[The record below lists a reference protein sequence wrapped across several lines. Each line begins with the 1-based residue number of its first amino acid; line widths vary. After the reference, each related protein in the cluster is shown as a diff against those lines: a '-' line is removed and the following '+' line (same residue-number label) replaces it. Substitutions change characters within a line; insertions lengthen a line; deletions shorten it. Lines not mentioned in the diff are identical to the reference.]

1 MVFSDGKQYIGDFD
15 CDVRH
20 GKGKFMWTDGR
31 VYDGGWV
38 NGKQFGVAFYTD
50 KHGIKKKGRWED
62 GKRVEWIEE

>member
-1 MVFSDGKQYIGDFD
+1 
-15 CDVRH
+15 
-20 GKGKFMWTDGR
+20 MWTDGR